1 MKLRVEV
8 ETGSVYVLN
17 KNAMT
22 WEQHYRVNPS
32 TVLCE
37 GSALLAWPE
46 RIEKGWP
53 LLLLS
58 PKTQPFGEDRLI
70 ITSDVVR
77 VTDVTGES

>member
-1 MKLRVEV
+1 VKLRVEV
-8 ETGSVYVLN
+8 ETGSVYVLD
-17 KNAMT
+17 KEAMT
-22 WEQHYRVNPS
+22 WEQQYRVNPS

-37 GSALLAWPE
+37 ESAALLAWPE

-58 PKTQPFGEDRLI
+58 PKLQPFGEDRLV

-77 VTDVTGES
+77 IEEENA